1 MRTVKRSALKL
12 VVVCLALS
20 LLVCSAPLQAVSF
33 AQGESQPKD
42 GRYYEQQAIRA
53 YRDKNYSAF
62 LENMKQ
68 AASLRPNH
76 PRLMYNLAV
85 AYALNGNQAEA
96 INWLDRVAQMG
107 LIYPADK
114 DDDFAS
120 LQNSPGFK
128 RVLQKFQDNKS
139 PVVRSTTAFTIHEK
153 GLIPESV
160 AYDNATG
167 IFYLS
172 SVYQRKI
179 LSFDKQ
185 GTVKTFAT
193 EQDGLW
199 SVMGMKV
206 DAARRHLWVTTAAHP
221 QMANYKP
228 EENGN
233 SAVLK
238 FDLKT
243 QKLIK
248 RYDLPNKPVAH
259 WLGDLL
265 VNSQGD
271 VFATDSLSPNIY
283 VIRHQKDEIEAFISG
298 EPFASLQGLTLT
310 ADEKSLFVADYAK
323 GIFVINVATKK
334 LINLPSPTVATLL
347 GIDGLY
353 TYKGNLIAVQNG
365 VNPQRIV
372 RLVLNS
378 DATRVEKLE
387 VIEANHPLHDEL
399 TLGVLVKDTFYYIA
413 NSQWGAIDKNGRLAP
428 PDKLLEPVILKVKL

>member
-1 MRTVKRSALKL
+1 MRKPKQFALQ
-12 VVVCLALS
+12 VVVVRLALS
-20 LLVCSAPLQAVSF
+20 LLVCFAALQVGSF
-33 AQGESQPKD
+33 AQESQPKD

-53 YRDKNYSAF
+53 YREKNYAAF

-76 PRLMYNLAV
+76 SRLMYNLAV
-85 AYALNGNQAEA
+85 AYALNGKQEEA

-114 DDDFAS
+114 DEDFAT
-120 LQNSPGFK
+120 LQNSPAFK
-128 RVLQKFQDNKS
+128 LVLQKFQDNKA
-139 PVVRSTTAFTIHEK
+139 PLIRSTTAFTIHEK
-153 GLIPESV
+153 GLVPESV
-160 AYDNATG
+160 AYDSVTG
-167 IFYLS
+167 TFYLS

-179 LSFDKQ
+179 LSIDRQ
-185 GTVKTFAT
+185 GRVKIFAA

-238 FDLKT
+238 FDLRS

-265 VNSQGD
+265 VDSQGD
-271 VFATDSLSPNIY
+271 VFATDSISPAIY
-283 VIRHQKDEIEAFISG
+283 VIRRQKDEIEAFITG

-323 GIFVINVATKK
+323 GIFVINLSTKK
-334 LINLPSPTVATLL
+334 LDNLSPPTNATLL

-353 TYKGNLIAVQNG
+353 MHKGNLIAVQNG
-365 VNPQRIV
+365 VNPQRLV
-372 RLVLNS
+372 RLILNK
-378 DATRVEKLE
+378 DATHIERLE
-387 VIEANHPLHDEL
+387 VIEANHPLHDEP

-413 NSQWGAIDKNGRLAP
+413 NSQWGAIDKNGHLAA
-428 PDKLLEPVILKVKL
+428 PDKLLEPVVLKVKL